1 MSVLY
6 RILSLSPYPELA
18 ARGLYYSF
26 LQGKAAQ
33 NQEPGVKESGDNK
46 TESAAKKIYE
56 SFLKKK
62 TLHHNEPGVKASS
75 DTIIKKDT
83 EKLFRHLKEMGISE
97 GDLLIVH
104 SSADAL
110 KTLNC
115 NGAEFIDLL
124 IESVG
129 ASGTIALPAF
139 PDESMLKT
147 ENGLKIYDPKRSV
160 AWTGMLPNLL
170 LRKKGAIRSLFP
182 YNPLVAW
189 GEKAEEMMTKNLETV
204 YAHGKG
210 SCWGFCAENHAKVLF
225 LGVPT
230 FHSNT
235 ILHVVEDYQPEFWPE
250 DWYTEQEYLV
260 KQSDGFIRIKTKV
273 RDVKWSMYL
282 SELFTERKYVKAGY
296 IQKRDFEDISISIIN
311 DSFVMTN
318 DIMKMWDK
326 NRFFYLPKRIL
337 HYDKQGKGLQD

>member
-1 MSVLY
+1 
-6 RILSLSPYPELA
+6 
-18 ARGLYYSF
+18 
-26 LQGKAAQ
+26 
-33 NQEPGVKESGDNK
+33 
-46 TESAAKKIYE
+46 
-56 SFLKKK
+56 
-62 TLHHNEPGVKASS
+62 
-75 DTIIKKDT
+75 
-83 EKLFRHLKEMGISE
+83 MGISE

-170 LRKKGAIRSLFP
+170 LRKKGAIRSSFP

-204 YAHGKG
+204 YAHGNG

-296 IQKRDFEDISISIIN
+296 IQKRDFEGLCFVNLVDFDMKYGHRNDIDGYALAMTDFDVQLKEFERGMKDDDILIITADHGCDPATPSTDHSREYVPMLIYGKHIKSGVDLKTRNTFADISA
-311 DSFVMTN
+311 T
-318 DIMKMWDK
+318 
-326 NRFFYLPKRIL
+326 IL
-337 HYDKQGKGLQD
+337 ELLDRNK